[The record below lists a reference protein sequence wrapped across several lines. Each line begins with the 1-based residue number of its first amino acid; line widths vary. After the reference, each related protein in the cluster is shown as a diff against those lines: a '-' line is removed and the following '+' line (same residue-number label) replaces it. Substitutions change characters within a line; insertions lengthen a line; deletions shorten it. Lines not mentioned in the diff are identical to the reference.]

1 MAKKKDIEVSK
12 EPVQEVKHWLDEI
25 GSAKKREKDYRKE
38 GQEIIDIYS
47 GEKSDQI
54 PFNILFSNVETL
66 LPSLFSQTPRPIV
79 KRRFDDTDPVGA
91 AASKAGQRMLKYL
104 LDTNIEGYETFEDSI
119 GNATLDALLPGRG
132 ITSIKYDADIKEVK
146 SSEEDTETTPVKKW
160 ESVCTDSR
168 SWDKVYFGYA
178 KKWSKVPWIAYED
191 YLDEEECERMFGED
205 VTEKIE
211 FTEGEDDDEENKRSR
226 QEENKGS
233 RKTALIYQIWDK
245 VGDKKIRYISPA
257 YNEGYLKVDDDHL
270 EITGFFNCPKP
281 MQFIK
286 KSDNLMPT
294 AMYTL
299 YENQAKELNT
309 LTLRIQHITK
319 AIKARGAYDG
329 ALGNE
334 LGKIMEGDDNELIP
348 TDKGSSLV
356 DGGLSKAIW
365 FMPIEQMIVVLQQL
379 IAAREAC
386 KRTIYEITGISDI
399 LRGQSQAS
407 ETLGAQKIK
416 EAWGGLRLKRLQ
428 QEVQRYARD
437 VLRIMLEVSASKMS
451 EETWAKATGL
461 PYPTA
466 EQKKQAQ
473 NILQAMQK
481 QAQQMPPPQPPQ
493 PGQPPAPPPQ
503 PPQPNPQVVQAA
515 NSPSWEEILNILKDD
530 LLRSY
535 KIDIETNSTIDVEA
549 TEDQKNVADFMNA
562 MGQMMAGLAPMVQN
576 GSLPFDASKAILL
589 EVVRK
594 YRFGTEVEE
603 QFSAM
608 SAPQPQ
614 PNPEAEKAKQEMQL
628 AQQQL
633 QQKTQE
639 MQQKAQMEQAKMQ
652 AEGQMAM
659 QQLKADNQ
667 IAMAELQAKKESE
680 MAIAEIKRDSEL
692 TNLQVKSEAENAK
705 LQAQRGIEQMK
716 ADIQRDTAIKVAQIN
731 ADAALAKNQMDCES
745 KEKMCSMTEAS
756 KSATEDKKM
765 IMNADGEEIEAPS
778 ENEEIRTMMT
788 EILDKLN
795 NKPIVDVEYNNMGKI
810 IRLVPKQNKG

>member
-1 MAKKKDIEVSK
+1 MKKDTKVSK
-12 EPVQEVKHWLDEI
+12 EPTQEVKHWLDEI

-47 GEKSDQI
+47 GKKSDEI

-66 LPSLFSQTPRPIV
+66 LPSLFSQVPRPIV
-79 KRRFDDTDPVGA
+79 KRRFDDADPIGA

-104 LDTNIEGYETFEDSI
+104 LDTNVEGYETFEESI
-119 GNATLDALLPGRG
+119 ANATLDALLPGRG
-132 ITSIKYDADIKEVK
+132 ITSIKYDADIQEVQ

-191 YLDEEECERMFGED
+191 YLDEEECERMFGEE
-205 VTEKIE
+205 VAAKIK
-211 FTEGEDDDEENKRSR
+211 FTEGEDDEDENNKRHRSDD
-226 QEENKGS
+226 NKGS

-270 EITGFFNCPKP
+270 EITGFFNCPRP
-281 MQFIK
+281 IQFIK
-286 KSDNLMPT
+286 KSNDLMPA

-309 LTLRIQHITK
+309 LTIRIQHITK

-329 ALGNE
+329 ALGEE
-334 LGKIMEGDDNELIP
+334 LGKIMDGDDNELIP
-348 TDKGSSLV
+348 TDKGATLV
-356 DGGLSKAIW
+356 DGGLAKAIW

-379 IAAREAC
+379 ITAREAC

-428 QEVQRYARD
+428 MEVQRYARD
-437 VLRIMLEVSASKMS
+437 VLRIMLEVAASKMS

-461 PYPTA
+461 PYPTT

-473 NILQAMQK
+473 DILQAMQK
-481 QAQQMPPPQPPQ
+481 QAQQMPPPQP
-493 PGQPPAPPPQ
+493 GQPPAPPQLPHPQ
-503 PPQPNPQVVQAA
+503 PDQQVVQAA
-515 NSPSWEEILNILKDD
+515 NSPSWSDILDVLKDD

-562 MGQMMAGLAPMVQN
+562 MGQMMAGLAPMVEN

-603 QFSAM
+603 QFQAM
-608 SAPQPQ
+608 SAPP
-614 PNPEAEKAKQEMQL
+614 PAANPEADKLKQDMQL
-628 AQQQL
+628 AQQDNQTKMQEIQAKG
-633 QQKTQE
+633 QQEQAR
-639 MQQKAQMEQAKMQ
+639 MQMESQR
-652 AEGQMAM
+652 AM
-659 QQLKADNQ
+659 QQLQADNQ
-667 IAMAELQAKKESE
+667 IAMAQLQAKKESE
-680 MAIAEIKRDSEL
+680 MAIAEIKRQSEL
-692 TNLQVKSEAENAK
+692 QAMQLKNDTENTK
-705 LQAQRGIEQMK
+705 LQSQRGIEQMK
-716 ADIQRDTAIKVAQIN
+716 ADIQRDTAIKVAMIN
-731 ADAALAKNQMDCES
+731 AENAILINNANCAS
-745 KEKMCSMTEAS
+745 KEAMCKMQELNKQTMQA
-756 KSATEDKKM
+756 
-765 IMNADGEEIEAPS
+765 NNPS
-778 ENEEIRTMMT
+778 EG
-788 EILDKLN
+788 
-795 NKPIVDVEYNNMGKI
+795 V
-810 IRLVPKQNKG
+810 

>member
-1 MAKKKDIEVSK
+1 MAKKIDGERSN
-12 EPVQEVKHWLDEI
+12 EPVNEVKHWIDEI
-25 GSAKKREKDYRKE
+25 GSAKKREKDYRKD
-38 GQEIIDIYS
+38 GQNIIDIYS
-47 GEKSDQI
+47 GKKSDEI

-66 LPSLFSQTPRPIV
+66 LPSLFSQSPRPIV
-79 KRRFDDTDPVGA
+79 KRRFDDADPVGQ

-104 LDTNIEGYETFEDSI
+104 LDTNIEGYETFEESI
-119 GNATLDALLPGRG
+119 SNATLDGLLPGRG
-132 ITSIKYDADIKEVK
+132 ITSIKYDADIQEVK
-146 SSEEDTETTPVKKW
+146 SSEEDTEMTPIKKW

-191 YLDEEECERMFGED
+191 YLDEEECERMFGEE

-211 FTEGEDDDEENKRSR
+211 FTEGEDDDEDNKRSR
-226 QEENKGS
+226 SEDNKGS
-233 RKTALIYQIWDK
+233 RKTALVYQIWDK

-286 KSDNLMPT
+286 KSDDLVPA

-329 ALGNE
+329 ALGEE
-334 LGKIMEGDDNELIP
+334 LGKIMDGDDNELIP

-356 DGGLSKAIW
+356 DGGLAKAIW

-451 EETWAKATGL
+451 EETWAKVTGL

-473 NILQAMQK
+473 GIMQAMQA
-481 QAQQMPPPQPPQ
+481 QAQQMPPPQP
-493 PGQPPAPPPQ
+493 GQQQIP

-515 NSPSWEEILNILKDD
+515 NSPSWEEILTVLKDD

-562 MGQMMAGLAPMVQN
+562 MGQMMAGLAPMVEN

-603 QFSAM
+603 QFQAM

-614 PNPEAEKAKQEMQL
+614 ANPEAEAAKQELQL
-628 AQQQL
+628 AQQELQL
-633 QQKTQE
+633 KTQE
-639 MQQKAQMEQAKMQ
+639 MQQKAQSEQAKMQ
-652 AEGQMAM
+652 AEM
-659 QQLKADNQ
+659 QQTIQQMQMDQQ
-667 IAMAELQAKKESE
+667 IAMAELKAKQESE
-680 MAIAEIKRDSEL
+680 LAIAEIKRESEIMA
-692 TNLQVKSEAENAK
+692 LQAKSEAENAK
-705 LQAQRGIEQMK
+705 LQMQRGIEQMK
-716 ADIQRDTAIKVAQIN
+716 ADIQRDTALKTAALQGAVQIEIARIN
-731 ADAALAKNQMDCES
+731 AETQARTSAEEGAKAEVDSTQQGDMMSKVMETQNQLIAQLANRPPVD
-745 KEKMCSMTEAS
+745 
-756 KSATEDKKM
+756 
-765 IMNADGEEIEAPS
+765 IER
-778 ENEEIRTMMT
+778 N
-788 EILDKLN
+788 KL
-795 NKPIVDVEYNNMGKI
+795 GQA
-810 IRLVPKQNKG
+810 IRLVPKG